1 MDRRLIGRAI
11 LRMRAHA
18 SESRERDIRFMKQK
32 LVLIISVVIGLL
44 AAVLTRSYLNA
55 KDNEIKRLRDAF
67 DKKNVKIA
75 VIGVKEDIPSG
86 TPLIMNQNI
95 GVFEV
100 VEKNVKGHVVKLD
113 DRLLIAGRKTIRA
126 LEKDSPVFWSDIEGG
141 EPGSRGL
148 AGDIKS
154 RMRAIS
160 VNVSGS
166 ASVSGMVKPN
176 DHIDVLGTF
185 SFPSKTVKGEMEL
198 VTMTILQVVLVL
210 ATGKETSKTQLISD
224 SRAGTSYNTVT
235 LEVTPREAEML
246 VFSEQIKGRISLAL
260 RNPDDVYF
268 EKTLPRVDFDMIQ
281 SEIESLNTFR
291 QQQLLR
297 KRTE

>member
-1 MDRRLIGRAI
+1 
-11 LRMRAHA
+11 
-18 SESRERDIRFMKQK
+18 MKQK
-32 LVLIISVVIGLL
+32 LILIVSVIIGLL
-44 AAVLTRSYLNA
+44 AAMLTRSYLNA
-55 KDNEIKRLRDAF
+55 KDREVERWKTEFNRKNAKIEVVAV
-67 DKKNVKIA
+67 KK
-75 VIGVKEDIPSG
+75 DLPSG
-86 TPLIMNQNI
+86 TVLTMADLV
-95 GVFEV
+95 GVFV
-100 VEKNVKGHVVKLD
+100 IEKSVKGHVVKVQDHLS
-113 DRLLIAGRKTIRA
+113 LVGRKTLRA
-126 LEKDSPVFWSDIEGG
+126 LQKESPLFWSDIEGG

-148 AGDIKS
+148 AGDIKT

-160 VNVSGS
+160 VNVSGA

-176 DHIDVLGTF
+176 DHVDVLGTF
-185 SFPSKTVKGEMEL
+185 SFPSKTVPGELEL
-198 VTMTILQVVLVL
+198 VTLTILQDVLVL
-210 ATGKETSKTQLISD
+210 ATGKETAKTQLLGDNRS
-224 SRAGTSYNTVT
+224 AAYNSVT

-268 EKTLPRVDFDMIQ
+268 EKTLPRVNFEMIQ